1 MTINVIYVKKLNYF
15 QNKWFYL
22 MNATFTVIFEWFLIN
37 FLVYVFDPNSKIDV
51 VEYTNISMPSDF

>member
-51 VEYTNISMPSDF
+51 VKHINISMSSDF